1 MLKKILGSAGVVLA
15 SIPAIYQVVDP
26 TYLSG
31 KWAAGYAVVGG
42 LMALFGVH
50 PKTETK

>member
-1 MLKKILGSAGVVLA
+1 MWKKILGSAGVIVA
-15 SIPAIYQVVDP
+15 SVPAIYQVVDP

-31 KWAAGYAVVGG
+31 KWAAAYAVVGG

-50 PKTETK
+50 PKAETK